1 MWKKLVFAA
10 CVAFVGV
17 AGAQNPTDSLSVD
30 VEDLGAI
37 GGAGRRIR
45 LISRNVNP
53 QYGLGAILVRVDA
66 MRSSAG
72 QAPYVSYSR
81 GFDVMW
87 RSGYSSSIELNYR
100 MLAYE
105 WACLFVGASILY
117 RRLS

>member
-1 MWKKLVFAA
+1 MTQGQRRLLDIVFVVFVAVTLV
-10 CVAFVGV
+10 
-17 AGAQNPTDSLSVD
+17 PPWMERD
-30 VEDLGAI
+30 ED
-37 GGAGRRIR
+37 RRHY
-45 LISRNVNP
+45 
-53 QYGLGAILVRVDA
+53 QH
-66 MRSSAG
+66 
-72 QAPYVSYSR
+72 R